1 MSKLIQIVKNNSAKL
16 DTMLENQEKFEVM
29 MNTHDTKI
37 AELSTKVEHHLKEV
51 SLVELKK
58 GESKKGKGSKNEF
71 YYVNIY
77 NTIIVN
83 ILHYIFMP
91 FLTFLILIIA

>member
-1 MSKLIQIVKNNSAKL
+1 LSRELSKIIQIVQNNAAKL
-16 DTMLENQEKFEVM
+16 DTVLENQEKFEVM
-29 MNTHDTKI
+29 MNTHDTRI
-37 AELSTKVEHHLKEV
+37 SELSTKVDHNMKEDRP
-51 SLVELKK
+51 VEPKK
-58 GESKKGKGSKNEF
+58 EKGKGVKNEF

-91 FLTFLILIIA
+91 FLILIIA

>member
-1 MSKLIQIVKNNSAKL
+1 M
-16 DTMLENQEKFEVM
+16 ENQEKFKVM
-29 MNTHDTKI
+29 MNTHDTRI
-37 AELSTKVEHHLKEV
+37 SELSMKVDHHMKEV
-51 SLVELKK
+51 NPV
-58 GESKKGKGSKNEF
+58 ESKKGKGVKNEF

-91 FLTFLILIIA
+91 FLILIIA

>member
-1 MSKLIQIVKNNSAKL
+1 MQIVQNNAAKL
-16 DTMLENQEKFEVM
+16 DTILKNQKKFAIM

-37 AELSTKVEHHLKEV
+37 SELNTKVEHRMMEV
-51 SLVELKK
+51 DPV
-58 GESKKGKGSKNEF
+58 ESKKGKGKGKGVKNEF

-91 FLTFLILIIA
+91 FLTLIIA

>member
-1 MSKLIQIVKNNSAKL
+1 V
-16 DTMLENQEKFEVM
+16 LENQEKFEVM
-29 MNTHDTKI
+29 MNTHDTRI
-37 AELSTKVEHHLKEV
+37 AELSTKVSDHRLKEV
-51 SLVELKK
+51 VNPV
-58 GESKKGKGSKNEF
+58 ESKKGKGVKNEF

-91 FLTFLILIIA
+91 FLTF